1 MDACGE
7 QLTGTCKGFYLHDLR
22 YTVGNISS
30 TVVKIEM
37 DARMVRF
44 FDQIVENKYRI
55 VLPNDF
61 NKVDYITFA
70 TNYVSR

>member
-37 DARMVRF
+37 DAQMVRF
-44 FDQIVENKYRI
+44 LSSKINIVSCYLMILIK
-55 VLPNDF
+55 
-61 NKVDYITFA
+61 
-70 TNYVSR
+70 

>member
-1 MDACGE
+1 MDTWTHVRGG
-7 QLTGTCKGFYLHDLR
+7 QLTGTSKGFYLHDLR

-44 FDQIVENKYRI
+44 LSSKINIISCYLMILIK
-55 VLPNDF
+55 
-61 NKVDYITFA
+61 
-70 TNYVSR
+70 